1 MEGGSKCS
9 NKEWRVMI
17 DFKDVV
23 YEEINKFEDL
33 AKRISEQE
41 ETYKKMDNEHSKEL
55 GYRTVD
61 IN

>member
-41 ETYKKMDNEHSKEL
+41 ETYKKMDNEHSK
-55 GYRTVD
+55 
-61 IN
+61 